1 MIIVPGDAPQQLR
14 VDGDTA
20 SGITISWGRVDCVQ
34 RNSEITGYGITFGRT
49 GGSIVVRQLLEENM
63 VAVNGTGPGDRTF
76 TATGLLPRT
85 SYTFNVMA
93 VNGQGEVGPAASIME
108 TTETPEGKKKKATPE
123 FIAERVGNCALQGL
137 N

>member
-1 MIIVPGDAPQQLR
+1 MIIAPDGAPQQLR
-14 VDGDTA
+14 TNA
-20 SGITISWGRVDCVQ
+20 KAATNITIMWGRVDCVQ

-85 SYTFNVMA
+85 SYTFNVRA

-108 TTETPEGKKKKATPE
+108 NTEMPEGKKATPE
-123 FIAERVGNCALQGL
+123 FIAERVGNFALQGL